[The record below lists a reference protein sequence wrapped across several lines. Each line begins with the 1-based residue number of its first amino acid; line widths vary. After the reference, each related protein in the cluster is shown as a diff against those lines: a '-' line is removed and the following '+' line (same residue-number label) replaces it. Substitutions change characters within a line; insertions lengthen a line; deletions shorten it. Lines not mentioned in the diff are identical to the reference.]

1 MSFNPDQRRVVI
13 TGLGVVTAC
22 GTDVPTFWKNI
33 REGHSGARRVT
44 RFETAGLPNEI
55 AAEIVDFDFGK
66 YGDPKKARRFERSIQ
81 YGIAAAQQA
90 AQDAGLDIGKLDA
103 DRVGV
108 VEASSVGGMESS
120 FKGQTA
126 YEEKGYR
133 GMSPFTLIN
142 AYCGGGSGEIA
153 LELGCQGLAVTYSS
167 GSASGNDVMG
177 YASSM
182 IQRDEVDVMVAG
194 GSESPLLAPLWAA
207 FCKTRVMTKRNDDPQ
222 HSMRPFERSRDG
234 FLLGEGAAFL
244 VLEELSHA
252 LDRGAPIYAE
262 VLGHGRSCE
271 AHDSV
276 APHPEGVGM
285 YRAMEKALRQARL
298 HPSEISYINAHGTA
312 TDTNDQVETR
322 AIKRLFGPHARQVA
336 ISSTKPVTG
345 HMLAAAGAVETVV
358 CALTIKHQVMPP
370 TINFE
375 EAADGCDLDYIP
387 NQARAYPTR
396 VAMNLNVGFGGKNS
410 CLILR
415 EYQAF

>member
-1 MSFNPDQRRVVI
+1 MSFDPSQRRVVI
-13 TGLGVVTAC
+13 TGLGVISAC
-22 GTDVPTFWKNI
+22 GTDVPAFWKNI
-33 REGHSGARRVT
+33 CGGHSGARRVT

-55 AAEIVDFDFGK
+55 AAEIVDFDFSN

-81 YGIAAAQQA
+81 YGIAAAVQA
-90 AQDAGLDIGKLDA
+90 AKDAGLDLAKLDA

-120 FKGQTA
+120 FKGQTV

-142 AYCGGGSGEIA
+142 AYCGGGSGEVA
-153 LELGCQGLAVTYSS
+153 LELGCKGMAVTYSS

-177 YASSM
+177 YAASL

-194 GSESPLLAPLWAA
+194 GSEAPLLAPLWGA
-207 FCKTRVMTKRNDDPQ
+207 FCQMKVMTKRNDDPQ
-222 HSMRPFERSRDG
+222 HSMRPFDRSRDG
-234 FLLGEGAAFL
+234 FLLGEGSAFL

-252 LDRGAPIYAE
+252 LNRGAPIYAE

-271 AHDSV
+271 AHHSV

-298 HPSEISYINAHGTA
+298 HASEISYINAHGTA
-312 TDTNDQVETR
+312 TDTNDQVESL
-322 AIKRLFGPHARQVA
+322 AIKKLFGPHARRVA
-336 ISSTKPVTG
+336 ISGTKPVTG
-345 HMLAAAGAVETVV
+345 HMLAAAGAIETVI
-358 CALTIKHQVMPP
+358 CALAIKHQILPP
-370 TINFE
+370 TINFQE
-375 EAADGCDLDYIP
+375 PADGCDLDYIP

-415 EYQAF
+415 EYQAY

>member
-1 MSFNPDQRRVVI
+1 MRFDPEQRRVVI
-13 TGLGVVTAC
+13 TGLGVVCAA
-22 GTDVPTFWKNI
+22 GNDVATFWENI
-33 REGHSGARRVT
+33 REGRSGARPVT
-44 RFETAGLPNEI
+44 RFETVGMPTTIAG
-55 AAEIVDFDFGK
+55 EIVDFDFSK

-81 YGIAAAQQA
+81 YGIAAARQA
-90 AQDAGLDIGKLDA
+90 ATASGLDMTTLNP

-108 VEASSVGGMESS
+108 IEASSVGGMESS

-126 YEEKGYR
+126 FEEKGYR

-153 LELGCQGLAVTYSS
+153 LELGCRGLAVTYSS
-167 GSASGNDVMG
+167 GSASGNDVVG
-177 YASSM
+177 YALNM
-182 IQRDEVDVMVAG
+182 IRHDEVDVMVAG
-194 GSESPLLAPLWAA
+194 GSEAPLLAPLFAA
-207 FCKTRVMTKRNDDPQ
+207 FCQMKVMTRRNEEPQ
-222 HSMRPFERSRDG
+222 RAMRPFDRERDG

-271 AHDSV
+271 AHHSV
-276 APHPEGVGM
+276 APHPDGVGM

-312 TDTNDQVETR
+312 TDTNDQVESL

-336 ISSTKPVTG
+336 ISSTKPITG
-345 HMLAAAGAVETVV
+345 HLLAAAGAIEAVV
-358 CALTIKHQVMPP
+358 CALTIKHQVIPP
-370 TINFE
+370 TINLQ
-375 EAADGCDLDYIP
+375 EAAEGCDLDYVP
-387 NQARAYPTR
+387 HRARAYPAR

>member
-1 MSFNPDQRRVVI
+1 MSFDPDQRRVVI
-13 TGLGVVTAC
+13 TGLGVISAC
-22 GTDVPTFWKNI
+22 GTDVPTFWRNI
-33 REGHSGARRVT
+33 CGGQSGARRVT

-55 AAEIVDFDFGK
+55 AAEIADFDFSK
-66 YGDPKKARRFERSIQ
+66 YGDPKLARRFERSIQ
-81 YGIAAAQQA
+81 YGIAAAVQA
-90 AQDAGLDIGKLDA
+90 AKDAGLDFAKLDA

-126 YEEKGYR
+126 YEKRGYR

-142 AYCGGGSGEIA
+142 AYCGGGRGEVA
-153 LELGCQGLAVTYSS
+153 LELGCKGLAVTYSS
-167 GSASGNDVMG
+167 GSASGNDIMG
-177 YASSM
+177 YAASL

-194 GSESPLLAPLWAA
+194 GSEAPLLAPLWAA
-207 FCKTRVMTKRNDDPQ
+207 FCQMKVMTKRNDDPQ

-234 FLLGEGAAFL
+234 FLLGEGAGFV

-262 VLGHGRSCE
+262 LLGHGRSCE
-271 AHDSV
+271 AYDSV

-298 HPSEISYINAHGTA
+298 HASEISYINAHGTA
-312 TDTNDQVETR
+312 TDTNDQVESL
-322 AIKRLFGPHARQVA
+322 AIKKLFGPHARRVA
-336 ISSTKPVTG
+336 ISGTKPVTG
-345 HMLAAAGAVETVV
+345 HMLAAAGAIETVI
-358 CALTIKHQVMPP
+358 CALAIKHQVIPP
-370 TINFE
+370 TINFQE
-375 EAADGCDLDYIP
+375 PADGCDLDYVP
-387 NQARAYPTR
+387 NQPRAYPTR

-415 EYQAF
+415 EYQAY